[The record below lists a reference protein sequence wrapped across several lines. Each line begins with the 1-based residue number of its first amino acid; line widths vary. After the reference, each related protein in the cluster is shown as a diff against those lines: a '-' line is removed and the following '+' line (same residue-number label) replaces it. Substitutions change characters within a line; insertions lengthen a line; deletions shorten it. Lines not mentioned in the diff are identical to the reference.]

1 MKRRFS
7 PGVVSV
13 NPRIE
18 LTPMVDM
25 VLNLLVFFAVT
36 TTLIATQRGMP
47 LNLPEATSGEKLPA
61 RIVISLNQAGQI
73 FWENS
78 PVTLAELEGKLTQLA
93 EKNPQIWVFINADRS
108 VLYDKVI
115 EVIDVARKVKGVQ
128 FALAVKPKQ

>member
-47 LNLPEATSGEKLPA
+47 LNLPEAVSGEELPA
-61 RIVISLNQAGQI
+61 RIVISLNPAGQI

-78 PVTLAELEGKLTQLA
+78 LVSLSELETKLEEVAGKS
-93 EKNPQIWVFINADRS
+93 PQIWILINADRS
-108 VLYDKVI
+108 VVYDRVVV
-115 EVIDVARKVKGVQ
+115 VIDVARKVKGVH
-128 FALAVKPKQ
+128 FALAVNPKK